1 MAEGSPH
8 DEEELGAE
16 GPPADSS
23 SEDGGSVTPEAGNS
37 NAEQGTAK
45 ADDTLDASGDAEETA
60 EAGDVPAESSAAD
73 SDNDSAETAE
83 AADAPAESAA
93 DSDHDSAEAAE
104 AGDVPAES
112 SVADSDDDSAET
124 AEAGDA
130 PAESNTADFDHDA
143 AEPAE
148 PAESSA
154 ADSDHDSAEPAEAS
168 DAPAESSVADHD
180 PAEPAE
186 ASDAPAEGSAADSG
200 PAESSEV
207 SETLGHSDAPDPSSA
222 NEGGL
227 DATAP
232 IATTISAGLS
242 TLQDVRA
249 GLLSEVEDEQAEVLR
264 RNLAKAE
271 RRVGLL
277 LEQGHDPTLI
287 EGRLAAAQNL
297 HALGESRSALLLVE
311 ELLVLA
317 KTMLECGPLPKDPS
331 LASAVATAAATLVA
345 EAPQDSDEGHPPEPS
360 FKEIAALL
368 EHEHAEALALH
379 RREIEAAQ
387 IRTEEEL
394 EILRERELPALRYE
408 ARRAQERALD
418 DLRHDLNRK
427 GQERLEER
435 LSLLLS
441 EERFAA
447 AAAHATASRPG
458 ELIDRPE
465 LLARIDA
472 VASRLDGAVLERA
485 EVREAVDAKVREVL
499 LRFIRGGDL
508 ARAIEPIVAAQGA
521 PDVADQL
528 RVLERQEK
536 LVQRQAEALSGLQA
550 MLEAEQARS
559 RQREARLAALEERLA
574 EAETAL
580 GEVDV
585 SDQIRQGLKKA
596 LSSPGF
602 SKHVGGEVTR
612 HLDDPA
618 FSERVAGL
626 SQESVARELAS
637 PERVAGLVA
646 AVVAARELVQRVL
659 SSKELDARLGQERL
673 QVLKLEAF
681 AKRVRGLIE
690 SALPESPALRAR
702 VLELLDD
709 EGTGGPIIDQR
720 IDDRVA
726 EKTDTLLDQRSVKRR
741 ITGAVR
747 AEMVE
752 DVFRK
757 NVDAR
762 IHELAEEG
770 FLGKRIKALLT
781 QEMGPALDSALANSE
796 VLRRLVLKEIRNR
809 EALQAAQLTGDGFSD
824 PATALIRSGAMDEL
838 LDKKIR
844 EALRGDKKNAPA
856 PASNVKGLGSLKI
869 SGGKSDDDKPGEVKP
884 SGGKPSGRK
893 SSSGK
898 SSSGKPGSGKGSSR
912 KKKPRGKPRG

>member
-154 ADSDHDSAEPAEAS
+154 ADSDHDS
-168 DAPAESSVADHD
+168 
-180 PAEPAE
+180 AEPAE

>member
-1 MAEGSPH
+1 MTEPSSPLRPEGPEDTPPRGSEAAP
-8 DEEELGAE
+8 AE
-16 GPPADSS
+16 GPADPLESAEDARWDDDGGHSSEGPAD
-23 SEDGGSVTPEAGNS
+23 
-37 NAEQGTAK
+37 
-45 ADDTLDASGDAEETA
+45 LL
-60 EAGDVPAESSAAD
+60 
-73 SDNDSAETAE
+73 
-83 AADAPAESAA
+83 ESAA
-93 DSDHDSAEAAE
+93 DARRDDEGGHSSEDSADPLELAEDDRWDDDGGHSLEDSADPLESTADDRRGDGGGHSPEDPEAAE
-104 AGDVPAES
+104 APD
-112 SVADSDDDSAET
+112 
-124 AEAGDA
+124 AEAGG
-130 PAESNTADFDHDA
+130 TF
-143 AEPAE
+143 
-148 PAESSA
+148 A
-154 ADSDHDSAEPAEAS
+154 ADSPEDEPSPAEQ
-168 DAPAESSVADHD
+168 PADVGAGVSW
-180 PAEPAE
+180 
-186 ASDAPAEGSAADSG
+186 AADSG
-200 PAESSEV
+200 LAAP
-207 SETLGHSDAPDPSSA
+207 GPSDA
-222 NEGGL
+222 GL

-249 GLLSEVEDEQAEVLR
+249 GLLSEVEDEQAEILR

-271 RRVGLL
+271 QRVGLL
-277 LEQGHDPTLI
+277 LAQGHDPTLL

-297 HALGESRSALLLVE
+297 YALGESRSALLLVE

-317 KTMLECGPLPKDPS
+317 KTMLECGPLPKDPA
-331 LASAVATAAATLVA
+331 LASAVAAAAATLVA
-345 EAPQDSDEGHPPEPS
+345 EAPDSDEEGPPEPS

-368 EHEHAEALALH
+368 EHEHAEALELH

-394 EILRERELPALRYE
+394 ELLRERELPALRYE
-408 ARRAQERALD
+408 TRRAQERALD
-418 DLRHDLNRK
+418 ELRDDLNRK
-427 GQERLEER
+427 GRERLEER

-441 EERFAA
+441 EERFVT

-508 ARAIEPIVAAQGA
+508 ARAIEPIVARQGA
-521 PDVADQL
+521 PDVADHV

-550 MLEAEQARS
+550 MLEAEQARA
-559 RQREARLAALEERLA
+559 RQRDARLAALEERLA
-574 EAETAL
+574 EAEAAL
-580 GEVDV
+580 IDVDV

-602 SKHVGGEVTR
+602 SKHVGGEVAR
-612 HLDDPA
+612 HLEDPA
-618 FSERVAGL
+618 FGERVAGL
-626 SQESVARELAS
+626 SQESVARELAR
-637 PERVAGLVA
+637 PERVASLVA

-690 SALPESPALRAR
+690 GALPESPALRAR

-709 EGTGGPIIDQR
+709 EGTGGPIVDQR

-726 EKTDTLLDQRSVKRR
+726 EKTDTLLDQRSVARR

-752 DVFRK
+752 EVFRK

-762 IHELAEEG
+762 IHQLAEEG
-770 FLGKRIKALLT
+770 FLAKRIKALLT
-781 QEMGPALDSALANSE
+781 QEMGPALDTALANSE

-809 EALQAAQLTGDGFSD
+809 EALQTAQLTGDGLSD

-838 LDKKIR
+838 LEEKIR
-844 EALRGDKKNAPA
+844 EALRGGGRSSAPKPGGAKSPADKGIKPT
-856 PASNVKGLGSLKI
+856 
-869 SGGKSDDDKPGEVKP
+869 GGKSSGSKGGKP
-884 SGGKPSGRK
+884 SGGKGGKPSG
-893 SSSGK
+893 GK
-898 SSSGKPGSGKGSSR
+898 SSGGKGGR
-912 KKKPRGKPRG
+912 PRG